1 MIRLLE
7 AYEEYYS
14 GNIGRNPIKQS
25 SLFVFLLFLRKY
37 IFSCEGF
44 TIVDQDI
51 NNSSLKVMVAEM
63 LLKMKDNWNF
73 PTTYGHRRSLSV
85 FFACYK
91 VPS

>member
-1 MIRLLE
+1 MRNIILAILL
-7 AYEEYYS
+7 
-14 GNIGRNPIKQS
+14 GTPLNNRH
-25 SLFVFLLFLRKY
+25 FVFLLFLRKY

-73 PTTYGHRRSLSV
+73 PTTCGHRRSLSV
-85 FFACYK
+85 LFACYK

>member
-1 MIRLLE
+1 MEGTPLNSRH
-7 AYEEYYS
+7 
-14 GNIGRNPIKQS
+14 
-25 SLFVFLLFLRKY
+25 FVFVLFLRKY

>member
-1 MIRLLE
+1 MHMRNIILAILL
-7 AYEEYYS
+7 
-14 GNIGRNPIKQS
+14 GTPLINRH
-25 SLFVFLLFLRKY
+25 FVFLLFLRKF

-63 LLKMKDNWNF
+63 LLKMKDNWNL

-85 FFACYK
+85 LFACYK